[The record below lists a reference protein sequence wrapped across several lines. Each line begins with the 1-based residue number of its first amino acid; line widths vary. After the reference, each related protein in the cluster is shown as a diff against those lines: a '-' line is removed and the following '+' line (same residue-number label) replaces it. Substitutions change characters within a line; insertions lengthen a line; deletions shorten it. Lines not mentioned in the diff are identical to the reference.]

1 MKHILTILTLLFSY
15 FAFGQNSRSEL
26 ANSKI
31 YIRATYFDKKN
42 EYIGLQTRIDL
53 VDTIIE
59 NVKYRKF
66 KTSDFTDYSDKQET
80 KTFYETFANGV
91 YCLLDNSKKVVHKIN
106 YQIDKEQT
114 GTIFGKQSNIL
125 LEFIDT
131 RNSYPRDSLVATRKT
146 PRKYYQKDN
155 SEIYLVIIPDLQS
168 LVVSSNGQF
177 YTKQLMGDNYNDIT
191 NGFKNNLTASTKFD
205 IQKGDEIQLFY
216 RRKWYD
222 DTTNVAEYQ
231 DKQFKNFKYLTDTI
245 VNNTKTLK
253 FEVEGYNYLSGSY
266 DSPQELLVTI
276 TDSGYYVG
284 YQFVPFQDYK
294 TELKIVDTEKGKDLF
309 LQGVTVDTV
318 DGFTYQKIVQAKS
331 DPYRYFILPFFPMP
345 FIEFGNVQG
354 IITYTKIKGIEKGK
368 KREREYIT
376 DKNNIRDIISKSKN
390 EIEVTIYFIYE
401 AEVEIEIQ
409 DYETEKVLGILKGK
423 AKNGLNSFVVRSDNY
438 KKDKQ
443 YNVQIN
449 YKNKD
454 NSGSF
459 SNNVTTKYWQ

>member
-1 MKHILTILTLLFSY
+1 MKHTLTILTLLFSY

-42 EYIGLQTRIDL
+42 EYIGLQTRTDL
-53 VDTIIE
+53 TDTIID

-66 KTSDFTDYSDKQET
+66 QTSDFTDYSNKRET
-80 KTFYETFANGV
+80 KTFYETFANDV
-91 YCLLDNSKKVVHKIN
+91 YSLLDNSEKVVHKIN
-106 YQIDKEQT
+106 YQIDKEQKA
-114 GTIFGKQSNIL
+114 TIFGKQTNIL

-131 RNSYPRDSLVATRKT
+131 RNSYPKDSLVATRKT

-177 YTKQLMGDNYNDIT
+177 YTKQLMGDNYNDIS
-191 NGFKNNLTASTKFD
+191 NGLKNNYTASTRFD

-231 DKQFKNFKYLTDTI
+231 DKQFKNFKYLGDTI
-245 VNNTKTLK
+245 VIDKKAMK

-266 DSPQELLVTI
+266 DSPQELLVTV

-294 TELKIVDTEKGKDLF
+294 TELKIIETEKGKDLF
-309 LQGVTVDTV
+309 LQGVTFDTYN
-318 DGFTYQKIVQAKS
+318 GNTYQKIVQAKS
-331 DPYRYFILPFFPMP
+331 DPYRYYILPFFPMP
-345 FIEFGNVQG
+345 FVEFGNVQG

-368 KREREYIT
+368 KLERTYIT
-376 DKNNIRDIISKSKN
+376 NENNIRDIVSKKKN
-390 EIEVTIYFIYE
+390 EVEVIIYFLDNT
-401 AEVEIEIQ
+401 EVEIEIQ
-409 DYETEKVLGILKGK
+409 DFETDKVVASIKSN
-423 AKNGLNSFVVRSDNY
+423 AKKGLNTFVVRSDNFE
-438 KKDKQ
+438 KGKQ
-443 YNVQIN
+443 YRVQIN
-449 YKNKD
+449 YKGKD

-459 SNNVTTKYWQ
+459 SNSVTTKY

>member
-1 MKHILTILTLLFSY
+1 ML
-15 FAFGQNSRSEL
+15 
-26 ANSKI
+26 
-31 YIRATYFDKKN
+31 D
-42 EYIGLQTRIDL
+42 
-53 VDTIIE
+53 E
-59 NVKYRKF
+59 N
-66 KTSDFTDYSDKQET
+66 
-80 KTFYETFANGV
+80 
-91 YCLLDNSKKVVHKIN
+91 KKVVHKIN
-106 YQIDKEQT
+106 YQINKEQT
-114 GTIFGKQSNIL
+114 ATIFGKQTNIL

-191 NGFKNNLTASTKFD
+191 NGFKNNFTASSKFD

-222 DTTNVAEYQ
+222 DTTNLAEYE
-231 DKQFKNFKYLTDTI
+231 DKQFKNFKYLGDTI
-245 VNNTKTLK
+245 VSNTKAMK

-266 DSPQELLVTI
+266 DSPQELLVNV

-294 TELKIVDTEKGKDLF
+294 TELKIVETEKGKDLF
-309 LQGVTVDTV
+309 LQGVTFDTI
-318 DGFTYQKIVQAKS
+318 DGNTYQKIVQAKS
-331 DPYRYFILPFFPMP
+331 DPYRYYILPFFPMP
-345 FIEFGNVQG
+345 FVEFGNVQG

-368 KREREYIT
+368 KRERTYIT
-376 DKNNIRDIISKSKN
+376 NENNIRDIVSKN
-390 EIEVTIYFIYE
+390 KSEVEVIIYFVDK

-409 DYETEKVLGILKGK
+409 DFETDKVVASAKSK
-423 AKNGLNSFVVRSDNY
+423 AKNGLNTFVVRSDNFE
-438 KKDKQ
+438 KGKQ
-443 YNVQIN
+443 YRVQIN
-449 YKNKD
+449 YKGKD

-459 SNNVTTKYWQ
+459 SNSVKTKY